1 MKAVLVSN
9 IPAPYREP
17 VYEAVAQAMPGEF
30 GVLYCQPIEPDRA
43 WKFPLGD
50 YPKIFLEGR
59 SFTYHRIYAHHVHWN
74 PGIWRELDRLDPQ
87 VVVTN
92 GYNPSHL
99 LSFLWT
105 VVRGRRHVA
114 MTDGWLRSE
123 EHLSFA
129 HRLLRRLVIGRSKA
143 CLGASDRSV
152 ELLRHYGARPGNC
165 FLSWLCGDNARFA
178 ALPQDDERPFDL
190 LFSGQFIERK
200 MPGFFVEVAR
210 LLHANRPGLRLLLL
224 GDGPL
229 RESTLASLREAGIDF
244 EAPGFLGQEELPSRY
259 ASARLFLF
267 PTLQE
272 CWGVVANEACAA
284 GTPVVTCDNT
294 AVDGELVVHGENGL
308 VLPLD
313 AQEWA
318 REVGALLDD
327 VPRRELFSRRSR
339 ERVAPYTYAAAAE
352 GIVAALQRA
361 GAGLR

>member
-1 MKAVLVSN
+1 MKAVLISN

-17 VYEAVAQAMPGEF
+17 VYEAVAKALPGEF
-30 GVLYCQPIEPDRA
+30 GVLYCQPVEPDRA

-50 YPKIFLEGR
+50 YFKLFLAGR

-74 PGIWRELDRLDPQ
+74 PGLWRELDRLDPQ
-87 VVVTN
+87 VVITN

-105 VVRGRRHVA
+105 VVRRRRHVA

-129 HRLLRRLVIGRSKA
+129 HRWLRKLVLGRSVA
-143 CLGASDRSV
+143 FLGASDRSL
-152 ELLRHYGARPGNC
+152 ELLRHYGAKAQDC
-165 FLSWLCGDNARFA
+165 FPSWLCGNNALFE
-178 ALPQDDERPFDL
+178 ALPRTGERPFDL

-200 MPGFFVEVAR
+200 MPGFFVEVVR
-210 LLHANRPGLRLLLL
+210 KLHRERPSLRVLLL

-229 RESTLASLREAGIDF
+229 RETTLAALREDGVDF
-244 EAPGFLGQEELPSRY
+244 EAPGFLGQDELPARY

-313 AQEWA
+313 AEVWA
-318 REVGALLDD
+318 REVARLLDD
-327 VPRRELFSRRSR
+327 GPTWERFSQSSR
-339 ERVAPYTYAAAAE
+339 EKVAKYTYAAAAQ
-352 GIVAALQRA
+352 GIVDAVRHALARA
-361 GAGLR
+361 R